1 MTSDDDVAARAVAL
15 LGRELRGHGVT
26 VRITEVE
33 AYGGILDPASHA
45 YTRTPRSEIMYG
57 PPWRLYVYRSYGIHW
72 CANVVTG
79 PTEQAAAVLVRAGR
93 VVDGLDLARERRG
106 DVADTRL
113 ARGPGN
119 LAQALG
125 AAGVGVLDLLV
136 RCRRGSPLA
145 GALPQGVLT
154 CWCAAEGGLGLLVRC
169 LGSRWGWSPQ
179 GPRPGGWRRSWSEV
193 SGCGFVLG
201 VDARICVRAS
211 EVQGFCVCCGIP
223 SRTQKRSTSRA

>member
-1 MTSDDDVAARAVAL
+1 MTSDDDVAARAVGL

-106 DVADTRL
+106 DVADERL

-125 AAGVGVLDLLV
+125 ISVTDLGTDLLDPTGVHLGPEPTDEPDVASGPRVGVAQAADV
-136 RCRRGSPLA
+136 PWRFWVA
-145 GALPQGVLT
+145 GDPTVSAY
-154 CWCAAEGGLGLLVRC
+154 
-169 LGSRWGWSPQ
+169 
-179 GPRPGGWRRSWSEV
+179 RRSP
-193 SGCGFVLG
+193 
-201 VDARICVRAS
+201 RAPR
-211 EVQGFCVCCGIP
+211 G
-223 SRTQKRSTSRA
+223 